1 MVYILMKNKQGEKV
15 GGQVVK
21 GIKLASPDGTHYTVT
36 STHRRGINKYEI
48 KMESE
53 SGSSRS
59 AMNYEIGHNSDWTI
73 RGSFH
78 TPEELAKIFGKS
90 KVDPDANKPRHERE
104 SFWTMRSKPGTHNY
118 KQKMRLIKDQ
128 PEKYKKYAHFLKSP
142 TESEKEK
149 E

>member
-1 MVYILMKNKQGEKV
+1 MVYILMKNEQGENV

-21 GIKLASPDGTHYTVT
+21 GINLISPNGTLYTVT

-53 SGSSRS
+53 SGSSHT
-59 AMNYEIGHNSDWTI
+59 AMNYEIGHRSEWTI
-73 RGSFH
+73 GGPFH

-90 KVDPDANKPRHERE
+90 KVDPDANKPRYERE

-118 KQKMRLIKDQ
+118 KQKMRLINDH
-128 PEKYKKYAHFLKSP
+128 PEKYKKYAHFLKHQ
-142 TESEKEK
+142 
-149 E
+149 